1 MNQTEL
7 YKRVADVLGVSS
19 SQKELAFDILTESIV
34 EILAEGVTLK
44 IPRVGFFQLKS
55 DPHKKNESKQLM
67 FSSLPEDYD
76 RTEKVLYHTFDI
88 NPKYK
93 NSSEVDSQ
101 VFSIGVGKPLLPLHD
116 EESRHD
122 TETSFAMLRK
132 SIEERVKELIA
143 ESDQIPNFNI
153 WEDVFNEDNGEPDI
167 ENDSSSQFYDLT
179 KDLDFIIENDKEE
192 VLPSHNENFLN
203 SLLSDNKPEASE
215 EFFVEE
221 KNDIGS
227 IISVSEEQ
235 QQLVEDDIYK
245 IDDETSS
252 PDLSVMDLLDDV
264 DWMKN
269 FNQSAEVEQVIER
282 PIEESIVTPE
292 ELAEENV
299 LSETIEE
306 TETEAEDDEAVDN
319 FTITGKDFIQVTS
332 EEVEASQESDDN
344 ELLKNLLSDVEVSDD
359 EEKDEDTEITIEP
372 PSSAKDLLFTS
383 TFEEPSKIKNA
394 WAIEEEDLKGII
406 NEELREYDHE
416 KIASDN
422 SRVLNDLLEDVSKR
436 RVDLES
442 TDEYDG
448 DTPVEENNNGNELA
462 NKIEWSWGDELKEEF
477 GVSQEDEIEI
487 VPENSLLLNFE
498 QIENSVEHD
507 PIQFDLEK
515 TRQDLFSRLQKTLE
529 KEVTSLRDDFE
540 VYGEKT
546 QNITKSTLESRAYTK
561 YEEPIGPRKTK
572 IEEPHNVVEFKDEKV
587 ILDFKTPPPR
597 YEFIEEPSPT
607 SIVQDFPDQPVL
619 TKPKRMTI
627 LLERDEL
634 ENAVNN
640 ITHEREEFVEESPSK
655 KNNFQKYFILAIS
668 ALVVVSTVAIY
679 LFFRGSTNNKETA
692 SQQSIENQQENITGN
707 TNDQNVNVVTR
718 ESLGLNPD
726 DFSEFPTTATPPTPI
741 KEGNPLELV
750 KLPGEKNVSI
760 PNNEEVLRQSQREEL
775 ARKSSATQSKQPSS
789 GESRLRNM
797 VFFDGKSYN
806 FQISSWKNKA
816 LAEGEVNSL
825 RKQGFN
831 AFLVEAFLPDK
842 GGTWYRIRIGSFNS
856 EQEALEFKKKNSF

>member
-76 RTEKVLYHTFDI
+76 REEKVLYHTFDI

-93 NSSEVDSQ
+93 NSSDVDSQ

-122 TETSFAMLRK
+122 SETSFAMLRK

-153 WEDVFNEDNGEPDI
+153 WEDVFNEDKGDTDTQ
-167 ENDSSSQFYDLT
+167 NDSSAQFYDLT
-179 KDLDFIIENDKEE
+179 KDLDFIIGNDKEE

-215 EFFVEE
+215 EFFAEE
-221 KNDIGS
+221 KNDLSTLIN
-227 IISVSEEQ
+227 VSDEQ
-235 QQLVEDDIYK
+235 QQLIEENIYK
-245 IDDETSS
+245 IDEGASS
-252 PDLSVMDLLDDV
+252 LDLSVLDLLDDT

-269 FNQSAEVEQVIER
+269 LNQTIEVEQEIDRPTEEPIVTPQELVEENSPSEAIEEAEVEDDEAIDNFAITGKLDTQ
-282 PIEESIVTPE
+282 
-292 ELAEENV
+292 
-299 LSETIEE
+299 ETIEE
-306 TETEAEDDEAVDN
+306 AEDFRKFDD
-319 FTITGKDFIQVTS
+319 KD
-332 EEVEASQESDDN
+332 
-344 ELLKNLLSDVEVSDD
+344 LLKTLLSD
-359 EEKDEDTEITIEP
+359 EEIINGEDEDSEITIEP
-372 PSSAKDLLFTS
+372 PSSATNLLFTS
-383 TFEEPSKIKNA
+383 TVEDSEKIKNA

-406 NEELREYDHE
+406 NQELREYDHE
-416 KIASDN
+416 KIANDN
-422 SRVLNDLLEDVSKR
+422 SRVLNDLLEDASNRK
-436 RVDLES
+436 VDLEP
-442 TDEYDG
+442 TDEYD
-448 DTPVEENNNGNELA
+448 EESPIDEITNEKEIVD
-462 NKIEWSWGDELKEEF
+462 KIEWSWGDELKEEF
-477 GVSQEDEIEI
+477 GVGQVEEDIEI

-498 QIENSVEHD
+498 QTEDSVE
-507 PIQFDLEK
+507 PVPMQFDLEK

-529 KEVTSLRDDFE
+529 KEVTSLRDDFD
-540 VYGEKT
+540 VYNEKEQKT
-546 QNITKSTLESRAYTK
+546 PKITAESRAYTK
-561 YEEPIGPRKTK
+561 YEEPIGPSKTK
-572 IEEPHNVVEFKDEKV
+572 SEEPRQPVVEFKDEKV

-607 SIVQDFPDQPVL
+607 YIEQDFPEPPVL

-634 ENAVNN
+634 ESAVKN
-640 ITHEREEFVEESPSK
+640 IDHKPEELVEEFPVR
-655 KNNFQKYFILAIS
+655 KNNFRKYFILTVS
-668 ALVVVSTVAIY
+668 ALVVVSAVAIY
-679 LFFRGSTNNKETA
+679 LFFSVSSNNKETA
-692 SQQSIENQQENITGN
+692 SQQTSENQQENINGN
-707 TNDQNVNVVTR
+707 TSDQNVNVVTR

-741 KEGNPLELV
+741 KEGNSLELV
-750 KLPGEKNVSI
+750 KLPGEKNVI
-760 PNNEEVLRQSQREEL
+760 VPNNEEVLRQSQKEEL
-775 ARKSSATQSKQPSS
+775 ARKSLTAQSKQTSS
-789 GESRLRNM
+789 VESRLKDM

-816 LAEGEVNSL
+816 LAEGEVNNL

-842 GGTWYRIRIGSFNS
+842 GGTWYRIRIGSFKS

>member
-44 IPRVGFFQLKS
+44 IPRIGFFQLKS
-55 DPHKKNESKQLM
+55 DSLKKNETKQLM

-76 RTEKVLYHTFDI
+76 REEKVLYHTFDI

-122 TETSFAMLRK
+122 SETSFAMLRK

-153 WEDVFNEDNGEPDI
+153 WEDVFNEDNDDPDKQ
-167 ENDSSSQFYDLT
+167 NDSSSQFYDLT

-203 SLLSDNKPEASE
+203 SLLGDNKPEASE
-215 EFFVEE
+215 EFFAEE
-221 KNDIGS
+221 KKDLGS
-227 IISVSEEQ
+227 IISVSDEQ
-235 QQLVEDDIYK
+235 QQLIEDDIYK
-245 IDDETSS
+245 IEEETSS

-269 FNQSAEVEQVIER
+269 LNQTIEVEQEIER
-282 PIEESIVTPE
+282 GIEEPIAAPE
-292 ELAEENV
+292 ELVEENS
-299 LSETIEE
+299 LSDPIEE
-306 TETEAEDDEAVDN
+306 TEVEDDEAADN
-319 FTITGKDFIQVTS
+319 FAITGKVDIQETS
-332 EEVEASQESDDN
+332 EEEFRKFDDN
-344 ELLKNLLSDVEVSDD
+344 DLLKNLLSDEEVSND
-359 EEKDEDTEITIEP
+359 EERDENSEITIEP
-372 PSSAKDLLFTS
+372 PSSAKNLLFTS
-383 TFEEPSKIKNA
+383 TFEDPAKIKDA

-416 KIASDN
+416 KIANDN
-422 SRVLNDLLEDVSKR
+422 SRVLNDLLEDVSNR
-436 RVDLES
+436 RVELES
-442 TDEYDG
+442 TDEYDE
-448 DTPVEENNNGNELA
+448 DTPVEESNNENELA

-498 QIENSVEHD
+498 QIENSVEPD

-529 KEVTSLRDDFE
+529 KEVTSLRDDFD
-540 VYGEKT
+540 VYHEKEEAT
-546 QNITKSTLESRAYTK
+546 PKFTSESRAYTK

-572 IEEPHNVVEFKDEKV
+572 VEEYQQPVVEFKDEKV

-597 YEFIEEPSPT
+597 YEFIEEPSNT
-607 SIVQDFPDQPVL
+607 LIEQDFPEPPVL

-634 ENAVNN
+634 ESAVKS
-640 ITHEREEFVEESPSK
+640 IAHEPEENVEELPVR
-655 KNNFQKYFILAIS
+655 KNNFQKYFILSVS
-668 ALVVVSTVAIY
+668 ALVVVSAVAIY
-679 LFFRGSTNNKETA
+679 LFFRGSTNNKETK
-692 SQQSIENQQENITGN
+692 SQQPIENQQENISGITS
-707 TNDQNVNVVTR
+707 DQNVNVVTR

-741 KEGNPLELV
+741 KEGNSLDLV

-760 PNNEEVLRQSQREEL
+760 PNNEEVLRQSQKDEL
-775 ARKSSATQSKQPSS
+775 ARKSLTAQSKQPSS
-789 GESRLRNM
+789 GESRLKDM

-816 LAEGEVNSL
+816 LAEGEVNNL

>member
-44 IPRVGFFQLKS
+44 IPRVGFFQLKLDS
-55 DPHKKNESKQLM
+55 HKKNEAKQLM

-76 RTEKVLYHTFDI
+76 RTEKVLYHTFDV

-122 TETSFAMLRK
+122 SETSFAMLRK

-153 WEDVFNEDNGEPDI
+153 WEDVFNEDNDDPDKQ
-167 ENDSSSQFYDLT
+167 NDSSSQFYDLT

-203 SLLSDNKPEASE
+203 SLLGDNKPEASE
-215 EFFVEE
+215 EFFAEE
-221 KNDIGS
+221 KKDLGS
-227 IISVSEEQ
+227 IISVSDEQ
-235 QQLVEDDIYK
+235 QQLIEDDIYK
-245 IDDETSS
+245 IEEETSS

-269 FNQSAEVEQVIER
+269 LNQTIEVEQEIER
-282 PIEESIVTPE
+282 GIEEPIAAPE
-292 ELAEENV
+292 ELVEEN
-299 LSETIEE
+299 SQSDPIEE
-306 TETEAEDDEAVDN
+306 TEVEDDEAADN
-319 FTITGKDFIQVTS
+319 FAITGKVDIQETS
-332 EEVEASQESDDN
+332 EEEFRKFDDN
-344 ELLKNLLSDVEVSDD
+344 DLLKNLLSDEEVSN
-359 EEKDEDTEITIEP
+359 DEDSEITIEP
-372 PSSAKDLLFTS
+372 PSSAKNLLFTS
-383 TFEEPSKIKNA
+383 TFEDPAKIKDA

-416 KIASDN
+416 KIANDN
-422 SRVLNDLLEDVSKR
+422 SRVLNDLLEDVSNR
-436 RVDLES
+436 RVELES
-442 TDEYDG
+442 TDEYDE
-448 DTPVEENNNGNELA
+448 DTPVEESNNENELA

-498 QIENSVEHD
+498 QIENSVEPD

-529 KEVTSLRDDFE
+529 KEVTSLRDDFD
-540 VYGEKT
+540 VYHEKEEKNT
-546 QNITKSTLESRAYTK
+546 NNSSESRAYTK

-572 IEEPHNVVEFKDEKV
+572 VDEPHTVVEFKDEKV

-597 YEFIEEPSPT
+597 YEFIEEPSNT
-607 SIVQDFPDQPVL
+607 LIEQDFPEPPVL

-634 ENAVNN
+634 ESAVKD
-640 ITHEREEFVEESPSK
+640 IAHVTEEPVEELPLK
-655 KNNFQKYFILAIS
+655 KNNFQKYFIIAVS

-679 LFFRGSTNNKETA
+679 LFFRGSTSNKETT
-692 SQQSIENQQENITGN
+692 SQVPIENQQENISGN
-707 TNDQNVNVVTR
+707 TPDQNVNVVTR

-741 KEGNPLELV
+741 KEGNSLDLV

-760 PNNEEVLRQSQREEL
+760 PNNEEVLRQSQKEEL
-775 ARKSSATQSKQPSS
+775 ARKSLTAQSKQPSS
-789 GESRLRNM
+789 GESRLKDM

-816 LAEGEVNSL
+816 LAEGEVNNL